1 MEQKEGIKK
10 MELYIMYLRKSQMD
24 RDFEDA
30 SVEETLKRHEMTL
43 TEFCERNKLIVDV
56 VLKEVVSGESI
67 TARPKMME
75 LLELVNTGKYAGVVC
90 MDIDRLSR
98 GSSMDSGYIMQ
109 VMQINDC
116 KIVTPAKVYDLNNES
131 DEQFTD
137 MKFMFS
143 RYEHKVIKKR
153 LVQGRDASAKEG
165 KFVGSTPPYGYRVL
179 KLKGE
184 KGNTLEIIPEEA
196 KVVQIIFNMYT
207 EEKIGYRAI
216 ADRLNTMHIKPLI
229 SEEWVWSTV
238 SQMLSNEVYLGKIR
252 WKRSPIEKRIVDGKL
267 VEKRNKVKNYELYDG
282 LHEAII
288 TDEQFELVQIMKS
301 VRSIPS
307 NKISTTL
314 ANPFAEIMYCEKCGR
329 RMKYNSYGS
338 SRPNTRPRLF
348 CEGHK
353 TNCDCKG
360 HPLNEVEQAIV
371 FEMRKWLDGY
381 LLTLDV
387 ETTLSDD
394 SLETALKLLQ
404 EELEELYAQ
413 QESICEQLEA
423 KIYSP
428 QLFAKR
434 NAAIEAK
441 ISTVTANI
449 EDVEKQIILRDKKQS
464 VQNTIIPATQYLL
477 DSYEQLTPK
486 EKNDLWKQVLE
497 KIVYYKNVKGGEF
510 QITIYPKLQRKS
522 PETL

>member
-1 MEQKEGIKK
+1 MEI
-10 MELYIMYLRKSQMD
+10 YIMYLRKSQMD

-30 SVEETLKRHEMTL
+30 SVEETLKRHEKQL
-43 TEFCERNKLIVDV
+43 TEFCERNNLYVDI
-56 VLKEVVSGESI
+56 VLKEVVSGESL
-67 TARPKMME
+67 TARPEMMKA
-75 LLELVNTGKYAGVVC
+75 LELVNSGKYDGIIC

-109 VMQINDC
+109 VLQINNC
-116 KIVTPAKVYDLNNES
+116 KIVTPAKTYDLNNES

-165 KFVGSTPPYGYRVL
+165 KFVGAMAPYGYNTL

-184 KGNTLEIIPEEA
+184 KGYTLEINPEEA
-196 KVVQIIFNMYT
+196 KIVQLVFNMYT
-207 EEKIGYRAI
+207 EEKLGYRSI
-216 ADRLNTMHIKPLI
+216 AHKLNTMHIKPRI
-229 SEEWVWSTV
+229 GEEWVWSTV
-238 SQMLSNEVYLGKIR
+238 SQMLSNEVYIGQIR
-252 WKRSPIEKRIVDGKL
+252 WKRYPHEKKIVDGKL
-267 VEKRNKVKNYELYDG
+267 VQKRVKTKEYELYDG
-282 LHEAII
+282 LHDAII
-288 TDEQFELVQIMKS
+288 TDEQYELVQFMKKT
-301 VRSIPS
+301 RYNPS
-307 NKISTTL
+307 NKICTTL
-314 ANPFAEIMYCEKCGR
+314 ANPFAEIIFCEKCGR
-329 RMKYNSYGS
+329 RLRYNSYGK
-338 SRPNTRPRLF
+338 SRPNTKPRLF

-353 TNCDCKG
+353 SNCDCKG
-360 HPLNEVEQAIV
+360 TAMVEVEEVIV
-371 FEMRKWLDGY
+371 SEMREWLGGY

-387 ETTLSDD
+387 ESTISDD

-423 KIYSP
+423 KVYSP

-441 ISTVTANI
+441 ISNVTTNI
-449 EDVEKQIILRDKKQS
+449 TDIEKQIVLRDKDQS
-464 VQNTIIPATQYLL
+464 IQNTIVPATQYLL
-477 DSYEQLTPK
+477 DSYDQLTPK
-486 EKNDLWKQVLE
+486 EKNDLWKQVLH
-497 KIVYYKNVKGGEF
+497 KITYYKNVKGGEF
-510 QITIYPKLQRKS
+510 RIKIYPKLQRKS